1 MVQKGGSVPY
11 SVTEEYMGKTKLNY
25 IFHDPNAR
33 DVTAS
38 FLIDLFVEVN
48 AAKVDR
54 IISEAVRGRE
64 ADAAVPVLPS
74 EPFTAEVGRGL

>member
-1 MVQKGGSVPY
+1 
-11 SVTEEYMGKTKLNY
+11 MGKTKLNY

-48 AAKVDR
+48 TAKVDR

-64 ADAAVPVLPS
+64 TDMAVPVLPS
-74 EPFTAEVGRGL
+74 EPFTAEVSRGL

>member
-38 FLIDLFVEVN
+38 FLFDLFVEVN
-48 AAKVDR
+48 AAKVDK
-54 IISEAVRGRE
+54 IISEAVRDRE
-64 ADAAVPVLPS
+64 ADVAVPLLPS
-74 EPFTAEVGRGL
+74 EPFTTEVGRGL